1 MFRLHLGWL
10 QLKSQKLRALVA
22 LAGVCFAVTLILTWL
37 GFESALYDSS
47 TRYHEELAY
56 DVVLVNPEMSFIA
69 DPRSFSSRRLYQA
82 LALEQVASVS
92 SVYLGLALWKNPDTH
107 DTRPIFVVGFDPAED
122 VFQMAAVRE
131 RRDEI
136 RLADHVLYDRA
147 SRPEFGNTAAVFESG
162 ERVRVEVNHRE
173 VQLAGLFDLGT
184 SFGIDGSL
192 ITSDTNF
199 LRLFPQRERG
209 LIDLGLVRLAPGADP
224 ERVRDA
230 LRRELAGDVLVLTKR
245 DFIRREHRHWAS
257 ATPIGYVFGFGVIIG
272 FVVGAIIV
280 YQILFAD
287 VSDHLAEYATL
298 KAMGYSNRAVSSVVI
313 EQALLLAVL
322 GFVPGVALSL
332 LIYRSAAQATM
343 LPLQA
348 TPERLLAVL
357 GLTMLMCCISGLLAL
372 RKVRAADPAEVF

>member
-280 YQILFAD
+280 YQILF
-287 VSDHLAEYATL
+287 VS
-298 KAMGYSNRAVSSVVI
+298 RVVI
-313 EQALLLAVL
+313 AQALLLAVL